1 MTVALVTSPSNTTTN
16 TSTTK
21 PPLMPTSP
29 TKTIQTTTT
38 AVSPTIN
45 RSPPNLLF
53 QSASATAVPSTT
65 SAAPNNERQ
74 LSYLKLTCL
83 LNGYDDP
90 TVCLQQQPT
99 PQQPSTATATRTIRL
114 NSTNHNSMRYYMYK
128 LFYLSSQ
135 LVIIVR
141 FDTLSR
147 RRFVKRVY

>member
-29 TKTIQTTTT
+29 TKTVQTTTT
-38 AVSPTIN
+38 AASPTIH

-53 QSASATAVPSTT
+53 QSASATAVPLTT

-114 NSTNHNSMRYYMYK
+114 NSTNHNSMRYLLLSIYF
-128 LFYLSSQ
+128 LLSSQ

-141 FDTLSR
+141 FDTFLLESSSS
-147 RRFVKRVY
+147 

>member
-1 MTVALVTSPSNTTTN
+1 MTSPSNTTTN

-29 TKTIQTTTT
+29 TKTVQTTTT
-38 AVSPTIN
+38 TTTAASPTIH

-65 SAAPNNERQ
+65 SAPNNERQ

-114 NSTNHNSMRYYMYK
+114 NSTNHNSMRYWNK

-135 LVIIVR
+135 LVIRVL
-141 FDTLSR
+141 FDTFSC
-147 RRFVKRVY
+147 